1 MGFEPQA
8 PVSPKTCRGR
18 LSIELKIHFCLVGG
32 LMAFRSFSL
41 QLLFCSV
48 ALTAGL
54 SFASDNVA
62 VSGEVTDENGRAVPN
77 ARVTLHQISGSA
89 LLSAVSDMTGRYE
102 MSGIAPGEYLVDAAA
117 PGLALAKSLRILL
130 EPGENRSVPI
140 TVAVSVMKTEVSVT
154 AAGEPQPMDQVSKAL
169 DIVNAADAEQR
180 GLFSISQALDFVPG
194 LRVSTRGSPGSYS
207 TIQTRGSRIQDTAI
221 LIDGFPL
228 RDPTSPQDEASAY
241 IGDLLLVDTSR
252 IEVLRGSGSSLY
264 GTNAM
269 SGTVNILTAGGTGPA
284 HGEIDVQGGGLAL
297 FRGLAQ
303 VAGGARQDRLSYSF
317 GVSHLNV
324 TNGVDNWGAARDWS
338 AQLGV
343 RYAITP
349 KLRIGI
355 TGFANTGFLQETV
368 TPSSLLP
375 GTATGIVSAVPL
387 PFSRMKLADA
397 NLPFN
402 QGNANFLPSLGDPD
416 AGRYSHF
423 IYSLLR
429 LDHEVTTRFSYQVA
443 YGEMFTDR
451 NNTDGPAGPTTASY
465 IPPLFNNS
473 DRYKGRID
481 TVRAKLNYLL
491 GSHQIITAGYEFSA
505 EHYLNVTTDQN
516 PDPAERIYDRASDSQ
531 RFQSPFV
538 QDEIR
543 FFGGRLGVL
552 LSGRYTGISLDQP
565 MLIGGASPYTRVP
578 LHSPGGAYTGDASIV
593 YLLRGASTKIRGHL
607 GNSFRAPSIYERFG
621 GYFFGG
627 QFFAIG
633 DPRLSPERAISLD
646 FGVDQYLFRNRLK
659 LSGTY
664 FYSHLQNTI
673 GFLSF
678 PPDYVDP
685 YGRSS
690 GYYNVKGGLSRG
702 VELSGEFRPT
712 HRSTVIASYTYTNA
726 RNLASEFYTGT
737 AVDPLQV
744 PRILP
749 QSVKII
755 ATEQVGRRVDLSMD
769 FDGGS
774 SYLFPLYGNAF
785 TATTAFRFDGPR
797 ELGVA
802 GGYVFQ
808 VGERLHVRVYGRLSN
823 ALNQD
828 YYEDGFRTPPR
839 WAVGGIRFSF

>member
-1 MGFEPQA
+1 
-8 PVSPKTCRGR
+8 
-18 LSIELKIHFCLVGG
+18 
-32 LMAFRSFSL
+32 MAFRSFYL
-41 QLLFCSV
+41 QLVFSSL

-54 SFASDNVA
+54 GFGAENAV
-62 VSGEVTDENGRAVPN
+62 VSGDVTDASGHTVPN
-77 ARVTLHQISGSA
+77 TRVTLHQTSGSA
-89 LLSAVSDMTGRYE
+89 LLTAVSDMTGRYE
-102 MSGIAPGEYLVDAAA
+102 VPGIAPGEYLVDAAA
-117 PGLALAKSLRILL
+117 PGLALEKSIRILL
-130 EPGENRSVPI
+130 EAGENRSVPI
-140 TVAVSVMKTEVSVT
+140 VLAVSATKTEVTVT
-154 AAGEPQPMDQVSKAL
+154 AAGEPQPLDQVSKAL

-194 LRVSTRGSPGSYS
+194 LRVSTRGTPGSYS

-221 LIDGFPL
+221 LIDGFPF

-241 IGDLLLVDTSR
+241 IGDLMLVDTSR

-269 SGTVNILTAGGTGPA
+269 SGTVNILTGGGTGPA
-284 HGEIDVQGGGLAL
+284 HGDIDLQGGGLGL

-303 VAGGARQDRLSYSF
+303 VAGGAMQDRLSYSF

-324 TNGVDNWGAARDWS
+324 ANGVDNWGAVRDWS
-338 AQLGV
+338 GQFGLRV
-343 RYAITP
+343 AITP

-387 PFSRMKLADA
+387 PFSQMRLADA

-416 AGRYSHF
+416 AGRYSHY
-423 IYSLLR
+423 INSLLR
-429 LDHEVTTRFSYQVA
+429 LDHEVTARFSYQLA
-443 YGEMFTDR
+443 YGEVFTDR
-451 NNTDGPAGPTTASY
+451 NNTDGPAGPITASY
-465 IPPLFNNS
+465 IPSQFNNS

-481 TVRAKLNYLL
+481 TVRAKVNYLL
-491 GSHQIITAGYEFSA
+491 GSHHIITAGYEFSA

-516 PDPAERIYDRASDSQ
+516 PDPAQHIYYRTADSQ

-552 LSGRYTGISLDQP
+552 LSVRYTGISLDQP
-565 MLIGGASPYTRVP
+565 TLIGGASPYSIVP
-578 LHSPGGAYTGDASIV
+578 LRSPAGAYTGDASIV
-593 YLLRGASTKIRGHL
+593 YLLPGASTKLRGHV

-633 DPRLSPERAISLD
+633 DPRLSPERAVSLD

-702 VELSGEFRPT
+702 VEVSGEFRPT
-712 HRSTVIASYTYTNA
+712 HRTTMIASYTYTNA
-726 RNLASEFYTGT
+726 HDLVSEFYTGT
-737 AVDPLQV
+737 AIDPLQV

-749 QSVKII
+749 QSVKLI
-755 ATEQVGRRVDLSMD
+755 ATQQLGRRVDLSMD

-785 TATTAFRFDGPR
+785 TATTAFRFNGPR
-797 ELGVA
+797 QLGVA
-802 GGYVFQ
+802 GGYVFPL
-808 VGERLHVRVYGRLSN
+808 GERLQVRVYGRLSN

-828 YYEDGFRTPPR
+828 YYEDGFRAPPR